1 MILSSI
7 SDTWE
12 WASAIPFLKR
22 NIFSLSTISNALAK
36 VISSSV
42 SSFSSSFSLS
52 NSFPLFSLILS
63 PISAKKTA
71 FPSQIDLDKQDLHLH
86 R

>member
-12 WASAIPFLKR
+12 WASAIPFLKKQV
-22 NIFSLSTISNALAK
+22 FSLSTISNALAK

-42 SSFSSSFSLS
+42 SSFFS
-52 NSFPLFSLILS
+52 LFSLIHFHYSNSFYPQFLQ
-63 PISAKKTA
+63 KKC
-71 FPSQIDLDKQDLHLH
+71 F
-86 R
+86 